1 MEGFLPLSKIKGAGP
16 DKVKVKAFVVVEPS
30 DMWISG

>member
-1 MEGFLPLSKIKGAGP
+1 LKKEAKKLGAGP